1 MDWLNMY
8 NYFSLYSNLSK
19 AKIEQH
25 DRQIR
30 IVEQLVAA
38 PQGKCADT
46 MTEFLL
52 VFHHHMLNDG
62 KRLLNTRLN
71 ELYDASLTSI
81 AQRELLLLQ
90 LERGISS
97 NQVCEHLPIITKQLQ
112 AENSKYT
119 QTSK

>member
-1 MDWLNMY
+1 MDWLNVY

-52 VFHHHMLNDG
+52 VFHHSMLNDG

-97 NQVCEHLPIITKQLQ
+97 NQVCENLPLITKQLQ
-112 AENSKYT
+112 AENSKY
-119 QTSK
+119 K